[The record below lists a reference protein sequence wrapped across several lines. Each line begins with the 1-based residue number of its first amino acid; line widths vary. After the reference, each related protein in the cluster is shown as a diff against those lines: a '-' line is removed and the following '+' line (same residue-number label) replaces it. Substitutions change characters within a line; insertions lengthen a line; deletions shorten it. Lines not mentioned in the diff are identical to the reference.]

1 MCFDVKSYIPTVRR
15 TPVPSRKWLNVGQPA
30 SGVAWRVRVIT
41 SVTGVSETPAGAV
54 YDTDGFWARPAG
66 RAAADNG
73 AGGFAAPFTV
83 RSKGNG
89 GGAHPGRAAAKAACA
104 AGSVCRRRSSGD
116 ASRTSVAI
124 PPTFGGIFCWAE
136 TFSRFL
142 STVTT
147 IAGLSVIQPPVNLN
161 PGRTASTFALRN

>member
-30 SGVAWRVRVIT
+30 SGLAWQVRVIT

-54 YDTDGFWARPAG
+54 YDTDGFLARPAG
-66 RAAADNG
+66 RAAAANG

-89 GGAHPGRAAAKAACA
+89 GGGPPGTAPAPLAMP
-104 AGSVCRRRSSGD
+104 AG
-116 ASRTSVAI
+116 
-124 PPTFGGIFCWAE
+124 
-136 TFSRFL
+136 
-142 STVTT
+142 
-147 IAGLSVIQPPVNLN
+147 
-161 PGRTASTFALRN
+161 ALCPR